1 MSESIKVRAQRQ
13 AHCKDCSLSG
23 LCLPLSL

>member
-23 LCLPLSL
+23 LCLPLS